1 MPYLTIDP
9 NKPGLGHTA
18 EYYTDRDIEIDCR
31 GPLNISFDS
40 YWGIGVKV
48 ITASHEPGN
57 MSIVKYLPVTVEAG
71 AWICSYAI
79 LYNCHIGENAIVA
92 IGAVVRSRNVPDGTM
107 VEGNPA
113 RVIARLVNDKWEY
126 IDYQIPLEAKK

>member
-1 MPYLTIDP
+1 
-9 NKPGLGHTA
+9 
-18 EYYTDRDIEIDCR
+18 
-31 GPLNISFDS
+31 
-40 YWGIGVKV
+40 V
-48 ITASHEPGN
+48 I
-57 MSIVKYLPVTVEAG
+57 VEAG

-126 IDYQIPLEAKK
+126 IDYPIPLEAKK

>member
-1 MPYLTIDP
+1 VGYLTIDP
-9 NKPGLGHTA
+9 NADIGHGPQ
-18 EYYTDRDIEIDCR
+18 YFTDREVELDCR
-31 GPLNISFDS
+31 GPLHISPLS
-40 YWGIGVKV
+40 HWGIGVKV
-48 ITASHEPGN
+48 VTASHEPGN

-79 LYNCHIGENAIVA
+79 LYNCRIGENAIVA

-113 RVIARLVNDKWEY
+113 RIIARLVNDKWEY